1 MLLFGHVGLTL
12 GAGYLAS
19 KLINSKGKHFPFL
32 LRLTG
37 SSPAALS
44 HTGSYSALR
53 EEIIQ
58 IASLTVGSMLPDII
72 DKPVGNLFFS
82 QTFGHNGRIFCHTL
96 LFALLVLFSAI
107 IYYRWKGKNWFLL
120 LSSGVF
126 MHLILDFM
134 WSSPETLF
142 WPLLGTS
149 FPRLQFTNYMGEL
162 WHNLVNSPLLIAS
175 ETVGLAITIL
185 FFWRLGHEWL
195 STRNATDQKHQLQ

>member
-12 GAGYLAS
+12 GAGYFAG
-19 KLINSKGKHFPFL
+19 KLINSKSKHCPFL
-32 LRLTG
+32 LRLTCF
-37 SSPAALS
+37 SPAVIS
-44 HTGSYSALR
+44 QTVSGSAFR

-58 IASLTVGSMLPDII
+58 TAFLITGSMLPDII
-72 DKPVGNLFFS
+72 DKPVGNFFFS

-96 LFALLVLFSAI
+96 LFALLVLFSGMI
-107 IYYRWKGKNWFLL
+107 FYRLKRKNWVLV

-149 FPRLQFTNYMGEL
+149 FPRLQMTDYLGEL
-162 WHNLVNSPLLIAS
+162 WHNLVNSPLLRAS
-175 ETVGLAITIL
+175 ETAGLAITIL
-185 FFWRLGHEWL
+185 FFWRLGHDWL
-195 STRNATDQKHQLQ
+195 STRTATNPKHHP